1 MLSTLTARIGLM
13 GAAIGL
19 SCVPAAGQRVHV
31 FPDTTQP
38 LHARVAA
45 CERLILGNHWNEG
58 TVIHHVIFPPAG
70 LDRPV
75 VGPQADC
82 LDATSELLVAYAHKY
97 AITKDPADRQL
108 ADSVFS
114 GIQRLERVTGV
125 PGLFARSLNRTDT
138 ALWHEK
144 TLWYPEWHASRA
156 MPGYRWLG
164 DLSTDKFTSI
174 VSSVSM
180 YWELCADEPH
190 RKAAAELL
198 DRFVGRVVNDNF
210 KLTDLDGKMTLWGN
224 MCPDLPHQPL
234 NSLLMLMGL
243 KATHRLTGKP
253 RYDSAYRHLIR
264 QYRYDDHQILSKM
277 LFPEEWR
284 NVGDDYHAARALYL
298 LLRYEEDPSLRN
310 KYRMNLNRHWHDW
323 KSMDLSWE
331 SSPWF
336 IMAYHVLTG
345 EDVKTPYRQHHM
357 RSLQGFERR
366 RRTFEIPGPSGTARV
381 ESEEEV
387 VSAAR
392 IRNYW
397 FGRYHGLI
405 DPAW

>member
-1 MLSTLTARIGLM
+1 MKIK
-13 GAAIGL
+13 L
-19 SCVPAAGQRVHV
+19 SCRSIMVCTSLCILSIPLCAQSIHE
-31 FPDTTQP
+31 FPDTTTP
-38 LHARVAA
+38 LRAQVAIS
-45 CERLILGNHWNEG
+45 ERLTLGNHWNEG
-58 TVIHHVIFPPAG
+58 TIIHNVIFPPAG
-70 LDRPV
+70 LDRPI

-82 LDATSELLVAYAHKY
+82 LDATSELLVAFSHKY
-97 AITKDPADRQL
+97 ATTKDPADRHL
-108 ADSVFS
+108 ADSVFA
-114 GIQRLERVTGV
+114 GIQRLERVTGI
-125 PGLFARSLNRTDT
+125 PGLFARSFNRTDT

-144 TLWYPEWHASRA
+144 TLWYPEWHASSSL
-156 MPGYRWLG
+156 PGYRWLG

-180 YWELCADEPH
+180 YWELCADAAH
-190 RKAAAELL
+190 QKAAADLI
-198 DRFVGRVVNDNF
+198 DRFVGRVVNDNY

-243 KATHRLTGKP
+243 KAAHRLTSKP
-253 RYDSAYRHLIR
+253 RYDSAYRYLIR
-264 QYRYDDHQILSKM
+264 THRYDDHQILSKM
-277 LFPEEWR
+277 LYPEEWR

-298 LLRYEEDPSLRN
+298 LLRYEDDPSLRN

-345 EDVKTPYRQHHM
+345 ENVTTTYRMRHM
-357 RSLQGFERR
+357 CSMEGFRRERK
-366 RRTFEIPGPSGTARV
+366 TFEIPGPYGTVRI
-381 ESEEEV
+381 ESETEV

-392 IRNYW
+392 VRNYW

-405 DPAW
+405 DRSW

>member
-1 MLSTLTARIGLM
+1 MSANRMPLVLSLCCLIAGP
-13 GAAIGL
+13 
-19 SCVPAAGQRVHV
+19 SAGQPASV
-31 FPDTTQP
+31 FPDSAAP
-38 LHARVAA
+38 LYRQVAVA
-45 CERLILGNHWNEG
+45 ERLVVDNHWNEG
-58 TVIHHVIFPPAG
+58 TILNHVIFPPAG

-82 LDATSELLVAYAHKY
+82 IDATSEMLVAYTHKF
-97 AITKDPADRQL
+97 AITRDPADRLL
-108 ADSVFS
+108 ADAVFE
-114 GIQRLERVTGV
+114 GIRRLERVTGV

-144 TLWYPEWHASRA
+144 TLWYPEWHASTS

-174 VSSVSM
+174 VSSVSL

-190 RKAAAELL
+190 RKAAADLL
-198 DRFVGRVVNDNF
+198 DRFVGRVLDDNGR
-210 KLTDLDGKMTLWGN
+210 LTDIDGKMTLWGN

-234 NSLLMLMGL
+234 NSLLLLMGA
-243 KATHRLTGKP
+243 KAAHRLTGKD
-253 RYDSAYRHLIR
+253 RFDKAYRQLIETH
-264 QYRYDDHQILSKM
+264 RYDDHQILSKM

-284 NVGDDYHAARALYL
+284 NVGDDYHATRALYL
-298 LLRYEEDPSLRN
+298 LLRYETDPSLLH

-323 KSMDLSWE
+323 RSMDLSWE

-336 IMAYHVLTG
+336 VMVYRVLTG
-345 EDVKTPYRQHHM
+345 EDILSPYHLRHI
-357 RSLQGFERR
+357 RSFQGFERR
-366 RRTFEIPGPSGTARV
+366 RRTFDIPGPHGTARV
-381 ESEEEV
+381 EAEQED

-397 FGRYHGLI
+397 FGRYHGI
-405 DPAW
+405 IAPTW